1 MKKLLLLPIVG
12 LVAAGCSTTEY
23 YQDDLAVAQRL
34 DEDQQRQA
42 QRVERTAQ
50 PAERQTV
57 SREQFEQ
64 QREVKEMQAKLD
76 EVDRRISTLE
86 REMESMP
93 ADEREQT
100 AREVSDLRQ
109 RQQRAEQMLS
119 EAEGEDPGAFVE
131 VRDEL
136 RDAVN
141 ELEVGIYRV
150 LVRDT
155 AEPAPGETIQ

>member
-1 MKKLLLLPIVG
+1 MKKLLLLPVVG

-34 DEDQQRQA
+34 DDDYRA
-42 QRVERTAQ
+42 AQ
-50 PAERQTV
+50 PAEQQAM
-57 SREQFEQ
+57 SRERFEQ
-64 QREVKEMQAKLD
+64 QREVRDMQARLD
-76 EVDRRISTLE
+76 EIDSRISTLE
-86 REMESMP
+86 REMETMP
-93 ADEREQT
+93 AAEREQT
-100 AREVSDLRQ
+100 AEEVRDLRE
-109 RQQRAEQMLS
+109 RQHRAEQMLS
-119 EAEGEDPGAFVE
+119 DAGRERPGAFVE

-141 ELEVGIYRV
+141 ALEVGVYRV